1 MECAD
6 IGIENFHLI
15 EEESPPIKKVAVRTQ
30 HKMIDSDQKVFF
42 DLFLDESDG
51 TQRLFSQAGGWLKA
65 LREGLVLFV
74 DELDLHLHP
83 NIVRYL
89 IELFHSPKT
98 NQKNAQL
105 VFTTH
110 DTSLLDSDLFR
121 RDQVWFVQKDDNQG
135 SRLYSLLDFK
145 PRKGEAI
152 GKGYLQGRYGALPFI
167 GKFRFS

>member
-1 MECAD
+1 M
-6 IGIENFHLI
+6 L
-15 EEESPPIKKVAVRTQ
+15 
-30 HKMIDSDQKVFF
+30 DSNQKVFF

-51 TQRLFSQAGGWLKA
+51 TQRLFSQTRGWLKA
-65 LREGLVLFV
+65 LCECLVLFV

-98 NQKNAQL
+98 KPKSAQL
-105 VFTTH
+105 IFITH
-110 DTSLLDSDLFR
+110 ETSLLDSGLFR
-121 RDQVWFVQKDDNQG
+121 RDQVWFKQKDEQQG

-152 GKGYLQGRYGALPFI
+152 GKGYLKGRYGAHPFI

>member
-1 MECAD
+1 M
-6 IGIENFHLI
+6 
-15 EEESPPIKKVAVRTQ
+15 
-30 HKMIDSDQKVFF
+30 
-42 DLFLDESDG
+42 
-51 TQRLFSQAGGWLKA
+51 
-65 LREGLVLFV
+65 REGLVLFV
-74 DELDLHLHP
+74 DELDPHLHP

-121 RDQVWFVQKDDNQG
+121 RDQVWFVQKDNNQG

-152 GKGYLQGRYGALPFI
+152 GKEYLQGRMGPFH
-167 GKFRFS
+167 S